1 MHANPCLSF
10 KSIDDEYHHLL
21 TFKDVIDENG
31 TVVKNAMDDVKAFF
45 ALFVMAIYANVFD
58 KRTYLPF
65 IHSVNDPS
73 PEEREQQK
81 ESNIN
86 AIPLL
91 ERRHYCYTRGLAF
104 DLMFWFLNH
113 YQFSQPM
120 QEPEDEYAYG
130 DILIPYTV
138 ELGCCIVEYK
148 WEAQELKVP
157 SAFTRLDLQDQVELA
172 LIGYKDMEDMY
183 DSMEKS
189 PPSFAFDFMNYTLT
203 ARDSTQELYAPI
215 TNFFDFGK
223 TVADQRYFAAIEG
236 QD

>member
-58 KRTYLPF
+58 KCTYLPF

-73 PEEREQQK
+73 PEECEQQK
-81 ESNIN
+81 ESDIN

-91 ERRHYCYTRGLAF
+91 ERRHYCYTSGLAF
-104 DLMFWFLNH
+104 DLMLWFLNH
-113 YQFSQPM
+113 YRFSQPM

-138 ELGCCIVEYK
+138 
-148 WEAQELKVP
+148 
-157 SAFTRLDLQDQVELA
+157 
-172 LIGYKDMEDMY
+172 
-183 DSMEKS
+183 
-189 PPSFAFDFMNYTLT
+189 
-203 ARDSTQELYAPI
+203 
-215 TNFFDFGK
+215 
-223 TVADQRYFAAIEG
+223 
-236 QD
+236 